1 MTDLTG
7 LTIILT
13 IIIIMIK
20 SLKVL
25 NDAREHVKLFFVIC
39 NNYIHND
46 NYTVC
51 YLYLCTLKGRCLSLR
66 KYEINKLKRQNGYE
80 NRRDN
85 LQLGK
90 MVIRTK
96 FGTKLFICG

>member
-1 MTDLTG
+1 
-7 LTIILT
+7 
-13 IIIIMIK
+13 MIW

-51 YLYLCTLKGRCLSLR
+51 YLYLCTLKGRCLSLFS
-66 KYEINKLKRQNGYE
+66 KIQNKWLKRQNGYE

-85 LQLGK
+85 LQLEK

-96 FGTKLFICG
+96 FGTKLFICGWITKDTNY